1 MASKKVIWFIVG
13 LGGVVLLAGAG
24 LIAVVTYSIF
34 QHLEVRSMS
43 SASAEQEYEQVRSRL
58 VNRAPLVEIDSDN
71 WDSIRVNRPPEQ
83 SDSKPLTT
91 LRILAWD
98 PRDAKL
104 ARFELPFWLLRLNLR
119 GHPVNWQWNQH
130 LRLENLKLTT
140 EDLERHGPGLV
151 LDFQGRRG
159 ERVLVWSD

>member
-104 ARFELPFWLLRLNLR
+104 SRFELPFWLLRLNLR
-119 GHPVNWQWNQH
+119 SHPVNWQWNQH

-151 LDFQGRRG
+151 LDYQGRRG
-159 ERVLVWSD
+159 ERVLVWSE